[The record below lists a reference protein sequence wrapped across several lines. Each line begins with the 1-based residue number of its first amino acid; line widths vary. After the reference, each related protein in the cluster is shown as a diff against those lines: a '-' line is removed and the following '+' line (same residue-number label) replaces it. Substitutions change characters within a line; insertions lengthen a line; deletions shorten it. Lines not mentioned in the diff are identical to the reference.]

1 MAELALAIIP
11 LGITVTSGLTKYLK
25 AFNDHDDDRARLV
38 RQAERFES
46 TFQSLDAALKRSELD
61 PGLSSSASEAHASL
75 KECHKALKELEA
87 LQQKVFVT
95 TTSVASTAPHARKK
109 DKIKGGFIT
118 SVTSTA
124 INELRQPISKI
135 DLALPVLQ
143 TSVDS
148 VIPHF
153 DHRFDQI
160 SYQIAYQNSQMQAQ
174 IKSLLDTAEL
184 TGYLDRPGTS
194 QQRLQDRFEGQGNCL
209 STNETDWEFTALAN
223 RDHLVSM
230 CSCPSRRMRQDKW
243 FGQGS
248 IHFADEMLSYHSI
261 DRPDILRVLAKKAKP
276 EDWIRRSLDDATSL
290 NLAIQA
296 SREICHSGDVLDESC
311 CPCTLPLRIIL
322 SAGCPIIPYRD
333 FRCSMFSPS
342 PKESFFESSTHCKI
356 LLTKELRNR
365 RRQLRDLAK
374 SKLSI
379 TEFSRFATLEE
390 VPDVE
395 AIGMDSLLRQKDIL
409 GQGPLSSFVDGD
421 LPPHPQQ
428 DVRYCSRSIFFDLKS
443 PEDADLFVDSGFN
456 MLCANRDHDSS
467 LDRMLFAKI
476 SPDRRFI
483 SLDYAIW
490 LFEHQ
495 APLWKWSY
503 RFTNP
508 MPSAFVLADILG
520 IQDYKCSGQE
530 NSGDKAEHYLGE
542 SILVD
547 DCTCLCSPR
556 GCTPFASRMKWLAHS
571 HDEPQDHTPQD
582 IATKFGY
589 YVETYGDRLDLKHHL
604 IMVRQA
610 TFAALELKHTCL
622 DRPAYSNCPGHPHWI
637 YMLDPVTEL
646 GPDEVE
652 FETLNVDV
660 EAKNQLESVVT
671 KFQDFVLTGDQMT
684 VSSKVKSFDVDHSVS
699 NNQSVVGVADLYCQ
713 RALEFW
719 KHIWEN
725 RIQDALEAVAKGW
738 DNRLNGENDVVQIST
753 CEEAMQEAANGFGEE
768 NDEVIFN
775 GIIQQIQ
782 DI

>member
-1 MAELALAIIP
+1 MSQQLPGIHIFHFCMIGVDSLSITILTKALQEVSSIIYPIICNSLPMLLNGLLNRVVHYGPLGLAIIQNN
-11 LGITVTSGLTKYLK
+11 LREV
-25 AFNDHDDDRARLV
+25 
-38 RQAERFES
+38 ERII
-46 TFQSLDAALKRSELD
+46 SLH
-61 PGLSSSASEAHASL
+61 PNML
-75 KECHKALKELEA
+75 KEQSYYEETPLH
-87 LQQKVFVT
+87 
-95 TTSVASTAPHARKK
+95 
-109 DKIKGGFIT
+109 I
-118 SVTSTA
+118 A
-124 INELRQPISKI
+124 I
-135 DLALPVLQ
+135 
-143 TSVDS
+143 
-148 VIPHF
+148 
-153 DHRFDQI
+153 
-160 SYQIAYQNSQMQAQ
+160 Y
-174 IKSLLDTAEL
+174 
-184 TGYLDRPGTS
+184 
-194 QQRLQDRFEGQGNCL
+194 RL
-209 STNETDWEFTALAN
+209 
-223 RDHLVSM
+223 
-230 CSCPSRRMRQDKW
+230 
-243 FGQGS
+243 
-248 IHFADEMLSYHSI
+248 
-261 DRPDILRVLAKKAKP
+261 DILKVLAKKARPK
-276 EDWIRRSLDDATSL
+276 DWIRRSLDDATVL
-290 NLAIQA
+290 NLAIQV

-322 SAGCPIIPYRD
+322 SAGCPIIPHRD
-333 FRCSMFSPS
+333 FRVSRFSNS
-342 PKESFFESSTHCKI
+342 PKEYFFEASTHCKI
-356 LLTKELRNR
+356 LLTKELRSR

-374 SKLSI
+374 RELSI
-379 TEFSRFATLEE
+379 TEFSRFSSLEE

-395 AIGMDSLLRQKDIL
+395 AIGMDTLLRQKDIL
-409 GQGPLSSFVDGD
+409 GLGPLSSFVDGD
-421 LPPHPQQ
+421 LPSHPQQ
-428 DVRYCSRSIFFDLKS
+428 DVRYCSRSIFFDLVS
-443 PEDADLFVDSGFN
+443 PEDADLFVDSGFS
-456 MLCANRDHDSS
+456 MLCADRDHESS
-467 LDRMLFAKI
+467 FDNMLLATI
-476 SPDRRFI
+476 NPDRRFV
-483 SLDYAIW
+483 SPDYAIW

-503 RFTNP
+503 RFTSP

-571 HDEPQDHTPQD
+571 HKPQDHTPQD

-622 DRPAYSNCPGHPHWI
+622 DRPAYSNCPGYHRWI
-637 YMLDPVTEL
+637 YLLDPVTEL
-646 GPDEVE
+646 EPDEME
-652 FETLNVDV
+652 FETLNVHV

-671 KFQDFVLTGDQMT
+671 MFQDFLLSGDQMT
-684 VSSKVKSFDVDHSVS
+684 VSSKEKSFDIDHSVS

-738 DNRLNGENDVVQIST
+738 DNRLNGENDLVQIST
-753 CEEAMQEAANGFGEE
+753 CEEAMQEAENSSGEE